1 MAYYVKSE
9 TRNGNTTEFS
19 LNDLS
24 ESEIYLSKFDLLS
37 DCVEGFD
44 KVEGKENAYSNG
56 EIEIVIGEVLSS
68 EEIQD
73 LLLEIGETGNY
84 KVDRNSLYTK
94 REENADWL
102 YCGEVINRN
111 QVDEI
116 FETCK

>member
-1 MAYYVKSE
+1 MAYYVAKQTS
-9 TRNGNTTEFS
+9 NYSTTEFS

-24 ESEIYLSKFDLLS
+24 ESHIYSSKFDLLS
-37 DCVEGFD
+37 DCGEGFD
-44 KVEGKENAYSNG
+44 KVEGKENTYSNG
-56 EIEIVIGEVLSS
+56 EIEITLGEVLSS

-84 KVDRNSLYTK
+84 KVDRKSLYTK

-102 YCGEVINRN
+102 YCGEVINLN

-116 FETCK
+116 FENCK